1 MLLLSMLSIKTIL
14 ALNKTYFN
22 VTYYR
27 KYGLKIALDEG
38 LTKRMHGDSDLS
50 LMNYEFI
57 YKVCIIHGNISV
69 KIINFVMRKSN
80 LITAFFV
87 RIRMQRKGK
96 KRVRII

>member
-1 MLLLSMLSIKTIL
+1 MS
-14 ALNKTYFN
+14 LNKTYFN

-57 YKVCIIHGNISV
+57 YKVSIIHGNV
-69 KIINFVMRKSN
+69 
-80 LITAFFV
+80 LIKNIRNYELADEIGLQLFFV

-96 KRVRII
+96 KKVRII

>member
-1 MLLLSMLSIKTIL
+1 MINTLTIRIIL

-22 VTYYR
+22 ITYYR

-57 YKVCIIHGNISV
+57 YKVSIIHVNVLIQNI
-69 KIINFVMRKSN
+69 KFCYELADEI
-80 LITAFFV
+80 
-87 RIRMQRKGK
+87 
-96 KRVRII
+96 